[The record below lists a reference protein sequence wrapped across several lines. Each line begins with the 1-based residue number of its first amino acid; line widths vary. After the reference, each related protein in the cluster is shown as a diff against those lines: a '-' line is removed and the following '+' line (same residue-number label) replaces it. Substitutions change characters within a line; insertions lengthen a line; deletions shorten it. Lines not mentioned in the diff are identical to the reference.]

1 MEPSNTRRTKYPI
14 VIYCDLADI
23 CDPLLYSYEAGNGI
37 KIEGSGF
44 TKKATVP
51 QFDEAGARLEDV
63 ERDVL
68 VQVGSYSYTAPDGQV
83 ITVKYIADENGF
95 QPTGDHL
102 PTPPSVP
109 EAIVNSLSQQ
119 ANTQQQQQPQQQQRA
134 QAFGQQQGR
143 ANRQSPQA
151 ATNSAFP
158 APQASHNNNLQSP
171 QASNFVNPLP
181 PYPLDKKQDRF
192 AEFSGGSL

>member
-1 MEPSNTRRTKYPI
+1 MRRDKDSGSDSSKIKWSCPF
-14 VIYCDLADI
+14 
-23 CDPLLYSYEAGNGI
+23 SYEAGNGI

-44 TKKATVP
+44 TKKALVP
-51 QFDEAGARLEDV
+51 QFDEAGARLADAEK
-63 ERDVL
+63 DVL

-109 EAIVNSLSQQ
+109 EAIVNSLNQQ
-119 ANTQQQQQPQQQQRA
+119 ANTQQQQQQQPQA
-134 QAFGQQQGR
+134 QLFGQQQGR
-143 ANRQSPQA
+143 AS
-151 ATNSAFP
+151 TNAFQT
-158 APQASHNNNLQSP
+158 AQASTTLSP
-171 QASNFVNPLP
+171 RESHFVNPLSK
-181 PYPLDKKQDRF
+181 YPEEKQQDRF